1 MEGDSMY
8 GSLSGCLGAAAL
20 FCFFQVFGLCL
31 SAVLLPRESPGAR
44 MLLGSVLGS
53 VSLQWFPALAA
64 FAFGFT
70 LTAHGAAAAFAA
82 AIAAACALW
91 AKKRGL
97 PLSPFA
103 GFKDAAR
110 AFLRHKFLFAAAALW
125 GFFCF
130 LVLHS
135 FRWESA
141 RVFSS
146 QATYGDMAM
155 HLSFITS
162 LARQGTFPPNYSLLP
177 GTRLSYPFL
186 SDSISSSLYLLGA
199 PLRLAYC
206 LPMFAAGAQVVFG
219 GWLFFHRMMEGRSRA
234 AVALTLFFFNGGLGL
249 LWFLGGPW
257 ENFTRIFTAFYET
270 PTNYYQENIRWVN
283 VVVDMMLP
291 QRATLFGWAV
301 LFPVLCLLYRGIFQ
315 KDRACFPVVGLLAG
329 ALPMIHTHSFLA
341 LALVCGSWLTAEL
354 LELHQR
360 GPLAVKAGK
369 VLILLGL
376 GMMTGLK
383 AWLSQTDAP
392 WLLAFAVSLF
402 GLWAVFVLVL
412 VVLAVRKGNGPQL
425 GKTWGIL
432 LLLTCLLA
440 LPQLFTWTFRQVSG
454 GGMVRGHFGWVTGPD
469 NYLWF
474 YLKNLG
480 PTAILGLLGLLLA
493 KKEAFARYCPLMAIW
508 FLAEFVEFQP
518 NDYDNNKL
526 LYVGF
531 LFLCCAAADG
541 LFRIFRLLLGES
553 SRHTARAW
561 AAGAAVFLF
570 SLPAILTMGREA
582 IASYE
587 LFGEGALRL
596 CQYIE
601 AELPPDAIVLTD
613 QRHNNE
619 VASLTGRNIVCGS
632 SSYLFYHG
640 LGYYHNEEA
649 ARLMYEQPLEYQNLF
664 PQFGVDYVLIS
675 DFEENSFQV
684 DQASLESMFEKV
696 YDDGVRRLYK
706 TNLESGGNP

>member
-1 MEGDSMY
+1 MQ
-8 GSLSGCLGAAAL
+8 GSLPGLAAAVL
-20 FCFFQVFGLCL
+20 MLAVFQACGLCGAWAL
-31 SAVLLPRESPGAR
+31 FPRESPGVR
-44 MLLGSVLGS
+44 LLLGSVMGS
-53 VSLQWFPALAA
+53 AALHWFPALAA
-64 FAFGFT
+64 FGLGFT
-70 LTAHGAAAAFAA
+70 LWAHGAAALGAL
-82 AIAAACALW
+82 ACAGAAL
-91 AKKRGL
+91 AYGRRGRAADPPLL
-97 PLSPFA
+97 PAL
-103 GFKDAAR
+103 GR
-110 AFLRHKFLFAAAALW
+110 GFLRQK
-125 GFFCF
+125 
-130 LVLHS
+130 LVLLVPLLWLFYCVLVWRS
-135 FRWESA
+135 FVWEDG
-141 RVFSS
+141 RVYSS
-146 QATYGDMAM
+146 QGTYGDMSM

-162 LARQGTFPPNYSLLP
+162 LANQGAFPPDYSILP

-186 SDSISSSLYLLGA
+186 SDSVSASLYLLGA
-199 PLRLAYC
+199 PLRWAYC
-206 LPMFAAGAQVVFG
+206 LPMWLAGGQAFLGAWVFLRTLMGRRKRSAAAWV
-219 GWLFFHRMMEGRSRA
+219 
-234 AVALTLFFFNGGLGL
+234 LFFFNGGLGL
-249 LWFLGGPW
+249 IYFLGGPP
-257 ENFTRIFTAFYET
+257 EQFTRIFTDYYQT
-270 PTNYYQENIRWVN
+270 PTNLFDENVRWVN
-283 VVVDMMLP
+283 VVVDMLLP
-291 QRATLFGWAV
+291 QRATLFGWAM
-301 LFPVLCLLYRGIFQ
+301 LFSCLYLLYRGAFEHQ
-315 KDRACFPVVGLLAG
+315 PGYFLPAGVLAG
-329 ALPMIHTHSFLA
+329 ALPMVHTHSFLA
-341 LALVCGSWLTAEL
+341 LGLVCGAWLTGRLVKLAKLEKPVVWGGKL
-354 LELHQR
+354 L
-360 GPLAVKAGK
+360 
-369 VLILLGL
+369 IILGL
-376 GMMTGLK
+376 GLM
-383 AWLSQTDAP
+383 S
-392 WLLAFAVSLF
+392 LLAARLTPNQKDSPLMLLIAC
-402 GLWAVFVLVL
+402 GGLALWAGAVGLLLFRAFRRSGGRWVLFTWGRFL
-412 VVLAVRKGNGPQL
+412 LAV
-425 GKTWGIL
+425 
-432 LLLTCLLA
+432 CLLA
-440 LPQLFTWTFRQVSG
+440 LPQLFAWTFRQVG
-454 GGMVRGHFGWVTGPD
+454 GGSMVRGHFGWLVGEDP
-469 NYLWF
+469 YLWF

-480 PTAILGLLGLLLA
+480 LAAVLGLAGLLLA
-493 KKEAFARYCPLMAIW
+493 SEKAFAKYCPVLAVW